1 MAGDGSGLPYE
12 LWQGMTI
19 EDVEKTLARLEVP
32 PRSPALHA
40 MFRRLITSDVPPPQ
54 GGMTD
59 ARFTAMRVD
68 ALERSGLIDEAAAV
82 LARQSAPPGDPIL
95 TLLAARTAIA
105 RGDRNEGCKNLQ
117 AINAGK
123 ATLSAPLKSQ
133 SILVRAFCAAAAGQK
148 ESAELQVALARD
160 EGMAEVAGF
169 SAIDAIATGSRPVL
183 AKGQKAGPLDWR
195 ILELGGAVDQ
205 AALVDAAGPEL
216 LAFLA
221 RDSSITPALRL
232 AAIERGVQL
241 NAIPAP
247 ELAKAYR
254 AFGGDALAAEGAG
267 GQATKHAAMFQAAE
281 DEATPLKKARLIRS
295 FLDEMRTAGLY
306 WPALIIV
313 APAGASIPRVP
324 EIGWFAESAIETGLA
339 SGNFSLARDWAEFGA
354 TLDRPD
360 AGSLTYVHWLALA
373 DLADP
378 ALTDG
383 RSRHLDA
390 VQEMAARGRF
400 SPDQLHRMATV
411 LDALQIKVPIPL
423 WDLASRTPQPKTGFL
438 PETGVLSALADAA
451 KKREFGRTVLLAI
464 QSLGPG
470 GAEGAHII
478 ALSDSIRALRSA
490 GLDSDARSLALEALF
505 MSWPRVT
512 G

>member
-1 MAGDGSGLPYE
+1 
-12 LWQGMTI
+12 MTI
-19 EDVEKTLARLEVP
+19 EEVEKTFAGLEIP

-40 MFRRLITSDVPPPQ
+40 LFRRLIAPEVPPPQ
-54 GGMTD
+54 GTD
-59 ARFTAMRVD
+59 ARFAAVSVD

-82 LARQSAPPGDPIL
+82 LSRQPPSSGDPIL
-95 TLLAARTAIA
+95 TLLAARMAIA
-105 RGDRNEGCKNLQ
+105 RGNRDEGCRNVQ
-117 AINAGK
+117 AINAGQ
-123 ATLSAPLKSQ
+123 AGLPMPLKSQ
-133 SILVRAFCAAAAGQK
+133 SILVRAFCAAASGQK

-160 EGMAEVAGF
+160 EGMAELAGF
-169 SAIDAIATGSRPVL
+169 SAIDAIATGSKPAL
-183 AKGQKAGPLDWR
+183 AKGQTAGPLDWR
-195 ILELGGAVDQ
+195 ILELGGPIDQ
-205 AALVDAAGPEL
+205 IALVDAAGPGL

-221 RDSSITPALRL
+221 RDSSFTPALRL
-232 AAIERGVQL
+232 AAIERAVQL
-241 NAIPAP
+241 NAITALD
-247 ELAKAYR
+247 LARAYR
-254 AFGGDALAAEGAG
+254 AYGGDSVAAEGAG
-267 GQATKHAAMFQAAE
+267 GQATKHAAMFQAAD

-295 FLDEMRTAGLY
+295 FLDDMRTAGLY
-306 WPALIIV
+306 WPALKIM
-313 APAGASIPRVP
+313 APAAASIPRVP

-354 TLDRPD
+354 TLDHPD
-360 AGSLTYVHWLALA
+360 AGSLSYVHWLALA

-423 WDLASRTPQPKTGFL
+423 WELASRTPQPNTGFL
-438 PETGVLSALADAA
+438 PETGVLSALSDAA
-451 KKREFGRTVLLAI
+451 KKGQFARTVLLAM
-464 QSLGPG
+464 QSLGPS

-478 ALSDSIRALRSA
+478 ALGDSIRALRSA
-490 GLDSDARSLALEALF
+490 GLDGDARALALEALF
-505 MSWPRVT
+505 MIWPRVT